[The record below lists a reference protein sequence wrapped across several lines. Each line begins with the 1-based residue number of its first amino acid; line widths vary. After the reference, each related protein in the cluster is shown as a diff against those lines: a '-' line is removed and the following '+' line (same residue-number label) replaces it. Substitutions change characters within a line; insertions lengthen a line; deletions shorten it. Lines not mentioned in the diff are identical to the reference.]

1 MPAEC
6 GNRQRTERK
15 LILNTVETMKLKTT
29 QIDGKNYAEID
40 SSGFPVYLHDD
51 GKEIGFDAGQAFQK
65 INSLSAE
72 AKTHRLAKEQAEKS
86 LKDFEGL
93 DPLKVKEALNTVQN
107 LDAKKLVDAGEVDKV
122 KTEITEALKQT
133 YEPQLQKLTQERDS
147 VQQQLHSELI
157 GGGFAR
163 SKYIQ
168 ENIAVPA
175 DMIQA
180 TFGKN
185 FQIEN
190 GKVVAVGADGQKIYS
205 RTRPGEIA
213 EFDEALET
221 LVGGYQHKDSIL
233 KGGQGTGGGFQ
244 GNGGQGSGLK
254 RSEMNAEAKADYIRQ
269 HGQESYL
276 KLSK

>member
-1 MPAEC
+1 
-6 GNRQRTERK
+6 
-15 LILNTVETMKLKTT
+15 MKLKTVT
-29 QIDGKNYAEID
+29 IEGKTYAEVVDNKPLYI
-40 SSGFPVYLHDD
+40 HDD
-51 GKEIGFDAGQAFQK
+51 GKEVAFDAPQTVATISRLNG
-65 INSLSAE
+65 E
-72 AKTHRLAKEQAEKS
+72 AKTHREAKEQFEAQAKA
-86 LKDFEGL
+86 FEGL
-93 DPLKVKEALNTVQN
+93 DPVKVKEALNIVQN

-122 KTEITEALKQT
+122 KAEITEALKNT
-133 YEPQLQKLTQERDS
+133 YEPQIQQLTTERDS

-163 SKYIQ
+163 SKFIQ
-168 ENIAVPA
+168 DNIAVPV

-213 EFDEALET
+213 DFDEALET

-233 KGGQGTGGGFQ
+233 KGSQAGGGGFQ
-244 GNGGQGSGLK
+244 GGGQGGG
-254 RSEMNAEAKADYIRQ
+254 AKTLSRQ
-269 HGQESYL
+269 QFESLDPVGRAQFAREGGQIQ
-276 KLSK
+276 